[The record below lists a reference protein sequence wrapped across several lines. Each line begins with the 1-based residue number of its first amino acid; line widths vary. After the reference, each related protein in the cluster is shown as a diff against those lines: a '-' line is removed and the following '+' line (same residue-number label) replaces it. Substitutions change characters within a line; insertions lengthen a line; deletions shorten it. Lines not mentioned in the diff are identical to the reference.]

1 MKFLKEI
8 YYRVKDAFYLFKG
21 VPRIINGTTIRLQA
35 KWCNFFWDGYEKE
48 NFSFA
53 SSVINKKDTIL
64 DIGAH
69 IGLFS
74 IHLSKLTGCEG
85 KVFAFEPTPFTRNVI
100 MTTIRLN
107 KADNISIQPYAVSD
121 TNGDVV
127 FNVMPDSVGISN
139 SIVAIDHTVPVQVK
153 TITIDTFRAE
163 NKIKIDFLKIDVEG
177 AEYYALLGAQQTFL
191 EDRPTALVGIHPWQI
206 KSMNSS
212 LEQIWDLLNN
222 YRMSINYIGK
232 PLDREWFISQTELF
246 DVELRAE

>member
-1 MKFLKEI
+1 MKFLKGI
-8 YYRVKDAFYLFKG
+8 YYRLKDAFYLFKG
-21 VPRIINGTTIRLQA
+21 VPRIINGTAIRLPV
-35 KWCNFFWDGYEKE
+35 KWCNFFWDGYEKD

-53 SSVINKKDTIL
+53 RAVIKKKDTIL

-74 IHLSKLTGCEG
+74 IHLSKLTGEDG
-85 KVFAFEPTPFTRNVI
+85 KVFAFEPTPFTRNVL
-100 MTTIRLN
+100 MTTVRLN
-107 KADNISIQPYAVSD
+107 KAVNISIEPTAVSD

-139 SIVAIDHTVPVQVK
+139 SIVAIDHTVPVLVK
-153 TITIDTFRAE
+153 TITIDTFRTE

-191 EDRPTALVGIHPWQI
+191 EDRPTALMGIHPWQI

-212 LEQIWDLLNN
+212 LEQIWDLLQQ
-222 YRMSINYIGK
+222 YRMRICCLGK
-232 PLDREWFISQTELF
+232 PLVRDWFISQTELF
-246 DVELRAE
+246 DMELTPE